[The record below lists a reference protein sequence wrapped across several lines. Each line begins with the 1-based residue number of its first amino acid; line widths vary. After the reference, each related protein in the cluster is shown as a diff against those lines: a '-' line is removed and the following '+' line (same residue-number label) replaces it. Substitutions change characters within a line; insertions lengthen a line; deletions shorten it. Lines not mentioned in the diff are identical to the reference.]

1 MNIEEHIDNKDI
13 IQKSNNCNYC
23 KIPTEYFCDYCYTD
37 YCISCLSGEVLV
49 KKTLPSRRRYI
60 NGIYKLYCVPC
71 KNYNDILK
79 TDIVNEM
86 IFLTEIR
93 KIN

>member
-1 MNIEEHIDNKDI
+1 MNIEEHIDNKDT
-13 IQKSNNCNYC
+13 IQKSFICGYC

-37 YCISCLSGEVLV
+37 YCLTCLHGEVFV
-49 KKTLPSRRRYI
+49 NKTLPSMRKYI
-60 NGIYKLYCVPC
+60 NGIYKLYCTSC
-71 KNYNDILK
+71 KNHNDILK